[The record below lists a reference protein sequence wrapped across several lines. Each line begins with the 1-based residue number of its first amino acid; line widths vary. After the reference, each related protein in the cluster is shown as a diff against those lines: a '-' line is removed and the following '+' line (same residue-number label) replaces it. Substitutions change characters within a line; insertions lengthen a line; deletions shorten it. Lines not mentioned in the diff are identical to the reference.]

1 MSTPTATLPTTHVP
15 FVDLASQHA
24 EIAAEVE
31 AGIAAVFAA
40 TAFVDGPA
48 VADFEQQYA
57 EFVGTDHCVGVA
69 NGTDALELALRA
81 AGVGAG
87 GEVVVP
93 ANTFVATAEAVSRIG
108 AVPVPVDVDDERLL
122 IDPAGVEAALTDRTQ
137 AVVSVHLFGQ
147 LAPMAR
153 LAEICGAAGVAL
165 VEDAAQSQGARLSG
179 RGSGGLA
186 LVGATS
192 FYPGKNLG
200 AAGDAGAVT
209 TDDATVAAEL
219 RRLRNHG
226 SATRYVHDVIGMN
239 SRLDTIQAVYL
250 RAKLDRLE
258 KWNELRVRAAA
269 RYDRL
274 LADVPGVRRPLLGAE
289 GQHVWHLYV
298 VRVAHR
304 DRVLAE
310 LGRAGV
316 GAGIHYPF
324 PVHLTGAYA
333 HLGLG
338 RGTAP
343 VAEAAAGEILS
354 LPIHPH
360 LTEAMQDRVVEVLA
374 AAVTEGRA

>member
-1 MSTPTATLPTTHVP
+1 MSTKSTTVP

-24 EIAAEVE
+24 EVAAEVE

-40 TAFVDGPA
+40 TAFVDGPP
-48 VADFEQQYA
+48 VADFEHQYA
-57 EFVGTDHCVGVA
+57 SFVDVDHCVGVA

-81 AGVGAG
+81 AGVGPG
-87 GEVVVP
+87 GEVVIP
-93 ANTFVATAEAVSRIG
+93 ANTFIATAEAVSRIG
-108 AVPVPVDVDDERLL
+108 AVPVLVDCDDERLL
-122 IDPAGVEAALTDRTQ
+122 IDPDQVEGVITDRTQ
-137 AVVSVHLFGQ
+137 AVVAVHLFGQ
-147 LAPMAR
+147 LAPMER
-153 LAEICGAAGVAL
+153 LAQVCGDAGVPL
-165 VEDAAQSQGARLSG
+165 VEDAAQSQGARLGG
-179 RGSGGLA
+179 RGAGA
-186 LVGATS
+186 LGTVAATS

-209 TDDATVAAEL
+209 TDDATIAAEV

-226 SATRYVHDVIGMN
+226 SSTRYVHDVIGMN
-239 SRLDTIQAVYL
+239 SRLDTVQAVYL

-274 LADVPGVRRPLLGAE
+274 LADVPGVRRPLLGAD

-298 VRVAHR
+298 VRVAER

-316 GAGIHYPF
+316 GAGIHYPY

-343 VAEAAAGEILS
+343 VAETAAGEILS
-354 LPIHPH
+354 LPMHPH
-360 LTEAMQDRVVEVLA
+360 LTEAQQDRVAEVLA
-374 AAVTEGRA
+374 DAVAGVRS